1 MGAIST
7 EQLHALERELT
18 RYIIREPDMLT
29 KPGETCFYQC
39 PATAVRIRAAEV
51 GKHESGNAVFH
62 KKSISQLY
70 KSGYLANSSG
80 MQRNVAEKYPGTFFI
95 TNERFYLMTAPNGL
109 NLPLTDIFIINFYSD
124 GFAIMARG
132 RTYMVETLH
141 ANHIRDFLQKAMLHI
156 SYYEEIAAGLSGV
169 PLPDFEDAFDFRK
182 VKMSL
187 DLLCNKKTPAAA
199 VMELAPPPPKAE
211 PPAEKKPKTFD
222 LLLQKKAADVLLWLL
237 ALFLVFYFVFPFLM
251 EVEWK
256 DIQNLFGGT
265 RNGYTV
271 TVGDMQEIP
280 ALESEPAAE
289 PVPLAEIE

>member
-39 PATAVRIRAAEV
+39 PATAVRIRAAEI

-70 KSGYLANSSG
+70 KSGYLAGSSG

-141 ANHIRDFLQKAMLHI
+141 ANRIRDFLQKTMLHI
-156 SYYEEIAAGLSGV
+156 SYYEEIAAGISGV
-169 PLPDFEDAFDFRK
+169 PLPEIEDTFDFRK

-199 VMELAPPPPKAE
+199 VMELTPPPPKAE
-211 PPAEKKPKTFD
+211 PPVEKKPKTFD
-222 LLLQKKAADVLLWLL
+222 LFLQKKAADVLLWLL
-237 ALFLVFYFVFPFLM
+237 ALFLAFYFVFPFLM
-251 EVEWK
+251 EVEWA
-256 DIQNLFGGT
+256 DIRNLLGG
-265 RNGYTV
+265 NQIGYTV
-271 TVGDMQEIP
+271 SVGEMREIP
-280 ALESEPAAE
+280 VLENKLSAE
-289 PVPLAEIE
+289 PVEIE